1 MGKVNDP
8 ADRVLV
14 YFPEGDIG
22 VKECKPCV
30 ARAGARGIVAAR
42 RPPPHALPTPPRPAP
57 PSSRQ
62 VRVSTLLLWLGV
74 PCLPFMWLLNVGMF
88 YDVYK
93 SATCPPQVR
102 RNVRLSFAGA
112 MLWLLLALSWA
123 VYFRVH
129 AEQLQRW
136 AFGTMWTYMWGG
148 QV

>member
-1 MGKVNDP
+1 MKLSV
-8 ADRVLV
+8 AEQVRVHTAFTKLRRTLL
-14 YFPEGDIG
+14 P
-22 VKECKPCV
+22 V
-30 ARAGARGIVAAR
+30 ASASQTA
-42 RPPPHALPTPPRPAP
+42 PSTLPSLA

-88 YDVYK
+88 YGVYK
-93 SATCPPQVR
+93 SASCPPQVR